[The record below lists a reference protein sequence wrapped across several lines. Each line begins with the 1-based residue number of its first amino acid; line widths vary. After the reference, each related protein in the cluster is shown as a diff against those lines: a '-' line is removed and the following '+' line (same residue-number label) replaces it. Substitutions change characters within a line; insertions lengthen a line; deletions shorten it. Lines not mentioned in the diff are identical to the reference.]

1 MKYSNVELIILHL
14 ISEKKS
20 LSGYEIN
27 RLVEERGY
35 RNWAEI
41 GTSSIYIGL
50 EKLENKGLVVSSL
63 DTQKQG
69 KGPLPKKYSLT
80 PEGEKVLLEEMR
92 KALSGKADIPG
103 RFTIGLSGLAL
114 FTIEEAIVHLGNKK
128 SQLADQIQHQN
139 NQWQAIGGEKAPFH
153 VWALFRHTTY
163 MLEKELEFVEKLIS
177 DLKKLL

>member
-14 ISEKKS
+14 IYERKS

-50 EKLENKGLVVSSL
+50 EKLENKGLVVSML
-63 DTQKQG
+63 DTTKQG

-80 PEGEKVLLEEMR
+80 PDGEKVLMEEMR
-92 KALSGKADIPG
+92 KALSGEADIPG
-103 RFTIGLSGLAL
+103 RFTIGLSGLVL
-114 FTIEEAIVHLGNKK
+114 FTIEEAVVHLGRKRE
-128 SQLADQIQHQN
+128 QLVSRIKTQN
-139 NQWQAIGGEKAPFH
+139 EQAESLGGSKLPFH

-163 MLEKELEFVEKLIS
+163 MLEKELEFVDALIA
-177 DLKKLL
+177 DLKGLL

>member
-14 ISEKKS
+14 ISEKKA

-69 KGPLPKKYSLT
+69 RGPLPKKYSLT
-80 PEGEKVLLEEMR
+80 PEGEKVLVEEMR
-92 KALSGKADIPG
+92 KALSGEADIPG

-114 FTIEEAIVHLGNKK
+114 FTIEEAVVHLGNKK
-128 SQLADQIQHQN
+128 NQLAKQIQLQN
-139 NQWQAIGGEKAPFH
+139 DQWQAIGGEKAPFH

-163 MLEKELEFVEKLIS
+163 MLEKELEFVEKLIA
-177 DLKKLL
+177 DLRKLL